1 MIFAFKSENQVVI
14 RKISVKYIDPKFVHY
29 GIRKDDLAMIEAICE
44 AEGVDFD
51 WLSEDI
57 LKAYHAKKV
66 DVIEMSDNETEDI
79 IRNAIQKIRQ

>member
-1 MIFAFKSENQVVI
+1 MAKG
-14 RKISVKYIDPKFVHY
+14 IDPKFVHY

-57 LKAYHAKKV
+57 LKAYHAKKG
-66 DVIEMSDNETEDI
+66 DRNE
-79 IRNAIQKIRQ
+79 

>member
-1 MIFAFKSENQVVI
+1 MAKG
-14 RKISVKYIDPKFVHY
+14 IDPKFVHY

-44 AEGVDFD
+44 A
-51 WLSEDI
+51 EDI

>member
-1 MIFAFKSENQVVI
+1 MAKG
-14 RKISVKYIDPKFVHY
+14 IDPKFVHY

-66 DVIEMSDNETEDI
+66 DVIVKRKTSSVMQSKKYANKYDYADTE
-79 IRNAIQKIRQ
+79 N

>member
-1 MIFAFKSENQVVI
+1 MAKG
-14 RKISVKYIDPKFVHY
+14 IDPKFVHY
-29 GIRKDDLAMIEAICE
+29 GIRKDDLSMIEAICE
-44 AEGVDFD
+44 VEGIDFE

-66 DVIEMSDNETEDI
+66 DEIEMSDNETEDI